1 MIYLIL
7 GLVLLVILLLVINFL
22 YYKNKFNFYF
32 LKVEEADNN
41 IELILEKK
49 IEILLKIA
57 KIIDKDMEKEL
68 EEFKKKEIS
77 KHQCYIEL
85 SSLGNKL
92 LKEADAEEYE
102 SNKKLNNLIG
112 RFDDNECD
120 LKGSLKYYND
130 NAVEI
135 NNYIHKFPSNIVSL
149 FSHFKE
155 LDIYKIELRECKA
168 RSNSVSE
175 GSKYL
180 LTPTS

>member
-1 MIYLIL
+1 MIYLII

-32 LKVEEADNN
+32 LKIEEADNN

-77 KHQCYIEL
+77 KHQCYVEL

-102 SNKKLNNLIG
+102 SNKKISNLIE

-120 LKGSLKYYND
+120 LKGVLKYYND

-155 LDIYKIELRECKA
+155 LDIYKIEKRESFA
-168 RSNSVSE
+168 IL
-175 GSKYL
+175 SK
-180 LTPTS
+180 

>member
-1 MIYLIL
+1 M
-7 GLVLLVILLLVINFL
+7 VINFL

-32 LKVEEADNN
+32 LKVEEANNN

-77 KHQCYIEL
+77 KHQCYVEL

-130 NAVEI
+130 NAVEL

-155 LDIYKIELRECKA
+155 LDIYKIEKRESFA
-168 RSNSVSE
+168 IL
-175 GSKYL
+175 SK
-180 LTPTS
+180 

>member
-1 MIYLIL
+1 MVYLII

-77 KHQCYIEL
+77 KHQCYVEL

-155 LDIYKIELRECKA
+155 LDIYKIKKRESFA
-168 RSNSVSE
+168 IL
-175 GSKYL
+175 SK
-180 LTPTS
+180 

>member
-1 MIYLIL
+1 MIYLII

-77 KHQCYIEL
+77 KHQCYVEL

-155 LDIYKIELRECKA
+155 LDIYKIEKREA
-168 RSNSVSE
+168 FAIL
-175 GSKYL
+175 SK
-180 LTPTS
+180 

>member
-85 SSLGNKL
+85 SSLGNQL

-155 LDIYKIELRECKA
+155 LDIYKIEKRESFA
-168 RSNSVSE
+168 IL
-175 GSKYL
+175 SK
-180 LTPTS
+180 

>member
-1 MIYLIL
+1 MIYLII
-7 GLVLLVILLLVINFL
+7 GLILLVILLLVINFL

-32 LKVEEADNN
+32 LKVEEANNN

-102 SNKKLNNLIG
+102 SNKKISNLIE

-120 LKGSLKYYND
+120 LKGVLKYYND

-155 LDIYKIELRECKA
+155 LDIYKIEKRESFA
-168 RSNSVSE
+168 IL
-175 GSKYL
+175 SK
-180 LTPTS
+180 

>member
-1 MIYLIL
+1 MIYLII
-7 GLVLLVILLLVINFL
+7 GLVLLIVLLLVINFL

-49 IEILLKIA
+49 TEILLKIA

-68 EEFKKKEIS
+68 EELKKKEIS

-92 LKEADAEEYE
+92 QKEADAEEYE

-155 LDIYKIELRECKA
+155 LDIYKLEKRESFA
-168 RSNSVSE
+168 IL
-175 GSKYL
+175 SK
-180 LTPTS
+180 

>member
-7 GLVLLVILLLVINFL
+7 GLILLVILLLVITFL

-102 SNKKLNNLIG
+102 SNKKLNNLIE

-155 LDIYKIELRECKA
+155 LDIYKIEKRESFA
-168 RSNSVSE
+168 IL
-175 GSKYL
+175 SK
-180 LTPTS
+180 

>member
-68 EEFKKKEIS
+68 KEFKKKEIS

-155 LDIYKIELRECKA
+155 LDIYKIEKRESFA
-168 RSNSVSE
+168 IL
-175 GSKYL
+175 SK
-180 LTPTS
+180 

>member
-68 EEFKKKEIS
+68 EKFKKKEIS

-155 LDIYKIELRECKA
+155 LDIYKIEKRESFA
-168 RSNSVSE
+168 IL
-175 GSKYL
+175 SK
-180 LTPTS
+180 

>member
-1 MIYLIL
+1 MMIYLIV
-7 GLVLLVILLLVINFL
+7 GLVLLIVLLLVINFL

-32 LKVEEADNN
+32 LKVEEANNN

-155 LDIYKIELRECKA
+155 LDIYKIEKRESFA
-168 RSNSVSE
+168 IL
-175 GSKYL
+175 SK
-180 LTPTS
+180 

>member
-149 FSHFKE
+149 LSHFKE
-155 LDIYKIELRECKA
+155 LDIYKIEKRESFA
-168 RSNSVSE
+168 IL
-175 GSKYL
+175 SK
-180 LTPTS
+180 

>member
-1 MIYLIL
+1 MIYLII

-32 LKVEEADNN
+32 LKIEEANNN

-77 KHQCYIEL
+77 KHQCYVEL

-130 NAVEI
+130 NAIEI

-155 LDIYKIELRECKA
+155 LDIYKIEKRESFA
-168 RSNSVSE
+168 IL
-175 GSKYL
+175 SK
-180 LTPTS
+180 

>member
-1 MIYLIL
+1 MIYLII
-7 GLVLLVILLLVINFL
+7 GLILLVILLLVINFL

-155 LDIYKIELRECKA
+155 LDIYKIEKRESFA
-168 RSNSVSE
+168 IL
-175 GSKYL
+175 SK
-180 LTPTS
+180 

>member
-1 MIYLIL
+1 MIYLII
-7 GLVLLVILLLVINFL
+7 GLVFLVILLLVINFL

-32 LKVEEADNN
+32 IKVEEADNN

-102 SNKKLNNLIG
+102 SNKRLNNLIG

-155 LDIYKIELRECKA
+155 LDIYKIEKRESFA
-168 RSNSVSE
+168 IL
-175 GSKYL
+175 SK
-180 LTPTS
+180 

>member
-1 MIYLIL
+1 MIYLII

-32 LKVEEADNN
+32 LKVEEANNN

-102 SNKKLNNLIG
+102 ANKKISNLIE

-120 LKGSLKYYND
+120 LKGVLKYYND

-155 LDIYKIELRECKA
+155 LDIYKIEKRESFA
-168 RSNSVSE
+168 IL
-175 GSKYL
+175 SK
-180 LTPTS
+180 

>member
-7 GLVLLVILLLVINFL
+7 GLILLVILLLVINFL

-135 NNYIHKFPSNIVSL
+135 NNYIHKFPSNAAGFRFPEFRSSL
-149 FSHFKE
+149 SFIDKI
-155 LDIYKIELRECKA
+155 IYE
-168 RSNSVSE
+168 
-175 GSKYL
+175 
-180 LTPTS
+180 

>member
-68 EEFKKKEIS
+68 EEFKKKDIS
-77 KHQCYIEL
+77 KHQCYVEL

-155 LDIYKIELRECKA
+155 LDIYKIEKRESFA
-168 RSNSVSE
+168 IL
-175 GSKYL
+175 SK
-180 LTPTS
+180 

>member
-1 MIYLIL
+1 MIYLII

-32 LKVEEADNN
+32 LKVEEANNN

-68 EEFKKKEIS
+68 EEFKKKEIN
-77 KHQCYIEL
+77 KHQCYVEL

-149 FSHFKE
+149 FSHFKK
-155 LDIYKIELRECKA
+155 LDIYKIEKRESFA
-168 RSNSVSE
+168 IL
-175 GSKYL
+175 SK
-180 LTPTS
+180 

>member
-7 GLVLLVILLLVINFL
+7 GLILLVILLLVINFL

-77 KHQCYIEL
+77 KHQCYVEL

-155 LDIYKIELRECKA
+155 LDIYKIEKRESFA
-168 RSNSVSE
+168 IL
-175 GSKYL
+175 SK
-180 LTPTS
+180 

>member
-41 IELILEKK
+41 IDLILEKK

-155 LDIYKIELRECKA
+155 LDIYKIEKREA
-168 RSNSVSE
+168 FAIL
-175 GSKYL
+175 SK
-180 LTPTS
+180 

>member
-130 NAVEI
+130 NAIEI

-155 LDIYKIELRECKA
+155 LDIYKIEKRESFA
-168 RSNSVSE
+168 IL
-175 GSKYL
+175 SK
-180 LTPTS
+180 

>member
-1 MIYLIL
+1 MIYLII

-49 IEILLKIA
+49 TEILLKIA

-155 LDIYKIELRECKA
+155 LDIYKIEKRESFA
-168 RSNSVSE
+168 IL
-175 GSKYL
+175 SK
-180 LTPTS
+180 

>member
-1 MIYLIL
+1 MIYLII

-32 LKVEEADNN
+32 LKVEEANNN

-77 KHQCYIEL
+77 KHQCYVEL

-155 LDIYKIELRECKA
+155 VDIYKIEKRESFA
-168 RSNSVSE
+168 IL
-175 GSKYL
+175 SK
-180 LTPTS
+180 

>member
-7 GLVLLVILLLVINFL
+7 GLVLLVILLLIINFL

-85 SSLGNKL
+85 NSLGNKL

-155 LDIYKIELRECKA
+155 LDIYKIEKRESFA
-168 RSNSVSE
+168 IL
-175 GSKYL
+175 SK
-180 LTPTS
+180 

>member
-32 LKVEEADNN
+32 LKVEEANNN

-68 EEFKKKEIS
+68 EELKKKEIS

-155 LDIYKIELRECKA
+155 LDIYKIEKRESFA
-168 RSNSVSE
+168 IL
-175 GSKYL
+175 SK
-180 LTPTS
+180 

>member
-7 GLVLLVILLLVINFL
+7 GLVLLVILLLVISFL

-155 LDIYKIELRECKA
+155 LDIYKIEKRESFA
-168 RSNSVSE
+168 IL
-175 GSKYL
+175 SK
-180 LTPTS
+180 

>member
-77 KHQCYIEL
+77 KHQCYVEL

-92 LKEADAEEYE
+92 LKEADDEEYE

-155 LDIYKIELRECKA
+155 LDIYKIEKRESFA
-168 RSNSVSE
+168 IL
-175 GSKYL
+175 SK
-180 LTPTS
+180 

>member
-1 MIYLIL
+1 MIYLII

-32 LKVEEADNN
+32 LKVEEANNN

-77 KHQCYIEL
+77 KHQSYIEL

-130 NAVEI
+130 NAVEL

-155 LDIYKIELRECKA
+155 LDIYKIEKRESFA
-168 RSNSVSE
+168 IL
-175 GSKYL
+175 SK
-180 LTPTS
+180 

>member
-1 MIYLIL
+1 MIYLII

-155 LDIYKIELRECKA
+155 LDIFKIEKRESFA
-168 RSNSVSE
+168 IL
-175 GSKYL
+175 SK
-180 LTPTS
+180 

>member
-1 MIYLIL
+1 MIYIII

-155 LDIYKIELRECKA
+155 LDIYKIEKRESFA
-168 RSNSVSE
+168 IL
-175 GSKYL
+175 SK
-180 LTPTS
+180 

>member
-1 MIYLIL
+1 MIYLII

-77 KHQCYIEL
+77 KHQCIL
-85 SSLGNKL
+85 S
-92 LKEADAEEYE
+92 
-102 SNKKLNNLIG
+102 
-112 RFDDNECD
+112 
-120 LKGSLKYYND
+120 
-130 NAVEI
+130 
-135 NNYIHKFPSNIVSL
+135 
-149 FSHFKE
+149 
-155 LDIYKIELRECKA
+155 
-168 RSNSVSE
+168 
-175 GSKYL
+175 
-180 LTPTS
+180 

>member
-155 LDIYKIELRECKA
+155 LDIYKIEKRESFA
-168 RSNSVSE
+168 IL
-175 GSKYL
+175 SK
-180 LTPTS
+180 

>member
-68 EEFKKKEIS
+68 EEFKKKDIS

-155 LDIYKIELRECKA
+155 LDIYKIEKRESFA
-168 RSNSVSE
+168 IL
-175 GSKYL
+175 SK
-180 LTPTS
+180 